1 MWKKTIYIVFKKR
14 ENIQGLYVQYPSRL
28 SDRFHFIFRLD
39 SKIDFSL
46 SNSNAQILLK
56 ENSAGSWTEERMVRG
71 AYTRTVIRLMLK
83 HRLMGCPQYLKGA
96 DWSPDKEQ
104 VSWCHVAMSESGDQE
119 DPASKR

>member
-1 MWKKTIYIVFKKR
+1 MQIGQFIDSDVKKNYLHCILKK
-14 ENIQGLYVQYPSRL
+14 GKHPGSLCTVSYSRL

-96 DWSPDKEQ
+96 D
-104 VSWCHVAMSESGDQE
+104 
-119 DPASKR
+119 